1 MSETAQNFMLL
12 MTILFIII
20 GIGFLFSGDL
30 VDGLL
35 AIGIALSFGMWL
47 RPDAYR
53 ERLQRLMDIDFT
65 VIGDDD

>member
-20 GIGFLFSGDL
+20 GIGFLFSGDPAGWL
-30 VDGLL
+30 FSFGL
-35 AIGIALSFGMWL
+35 ALSFGMWL

-53 ERLQRLMDIDFT
+53 EKLQRLLDIDFT